1 MSGFTGLG
9 ETIKAAGLL
18 ATTTPCGQP
27 HPRANRAASEHPQRS
42 ARAGSRTVAF
52 WLLAT
57 LTTLGTLGA
66 LSAHTLAHHLTTRTD
81 SEIERFNRLAFPPSG
96 AAAAWAP
103 DGTPDAA
110 SDATSASAPGSA
122 AGAPAAPGGPG
133 APAATP
139 GSACP
144 FGAASGSGTKGETGT
159 GTGSGSDTGAGSG
172 SGSGS
177 GRETGSNSGAG
188 SGTGTKPRAEA
199 NSWAGTPSGADADSQ
214 AEAEP
219 GTGTTAGA
227 DAESRAADASSGTG
241 TSSGGDPES
250 EADGAES
257 GAAAGVTSVSSSA
270 PSPSGSGRAPT
281 RSSPADGADPDQDPD
296 PAITC
301 RADTAGPAT
310 PAARKP
316 AARRAVE
323 RPASLTPPFLDENTL
338 VLVLDAHGRVVERYP
353 GSVGLPAFPSLTPGR
368 LKAYAARPGPSGFG
382 EAYRAQVVRVPLA
395 GRTHEG
401 SYVVT
406 ARSTVED
413 RRAVER
419 LVQVETTTAVP
430 LLATV
435 VFGARRL
442 GRRERREQQEA
453 ERRLREFMAA
463 AGHELRNPLTTIS
476 GYAELA
482 RVGDPAFEPMR
493 QEALGRIATEV
504 GRMSTLI
511 DELVLL
517 TRLDLGQPL
526 QLTCVDLAQLC
537 RDAASAAR
545 DCHPDH
551 PVRLLLAPGDHTV
564 TGDPLRLHQLVA
576 NLLNNARV
584 HTPPGTTTTLGLG
597 TEDGHRVIEVM
608 DDGPGIP
615 RELRARLFEPFVR
628 GEATRAPG
636 SGLGL
641 SIVAAIATAHGGT
654 VFLEPSGDGAWFRVR
669 LPAPL

>member
-18 ATTTPCGQP
+18 ATTTPSER
-27 HPRANRAASEHPQRS
+27 HAPRANRAASEHPPRS
-42 ARAGSRTVAF
+42 ARAGGRTVAF
-52 WLLAT
+52 WLIAT
-57 LTTLGTLGA
+57 LATLGTLGV

-81 SEIERFNRLAFPPSG
+81 REIERFNRLAFPPSG
-96 AAAAWAP
+96 PPRQSTAGAGAGASRSAAASAP
-103 DGTPDAA
+103 GGTGETP
-110 SDATSASAPGSA
+110 DATSASAPGSA
-122 AGAPAAPGGPG
+122 PAPAAPGASK

-139 GSACP
+139 GHACP
-144 FGAASGSGTKGETGT
+144 FGAASESGAKGETG
-159 GTGSGSDTGAGSG
+159 SGTGAGSG
-172 SGSGS
+172 
-177 GRETGSNSGAG
+177 TGTTGTSGAG
-188 SGTGTKPRAEA
+188 SGTGAK
-199 NSWAGTPSGADADSQ
+199 SK
-214 AEAEP
+214 
-219 GTGTTAGA
+219 
-227 DAESRAADASSGTG
+227 ADASSGTG
-241 TSSGGDPES
+241 TSSGADPKAGADPES
-250 EADGAES
+250 EADPEPGTDGAES
-257 GAAAGVTSVSSSA
+257 GGAAGVTSVSSSA
-270 PSPSGSGRAPT
+270 PAPSPSASDRAPA
-281 RSSPADGADPDQDPD
+281 RSSTSSTSNGPDSDPD
-296 PAITC
+296 PDSAITSQS
-301 RADTAGPAT
+301 D
-310 PAARKP
+310 PAAREP
-316 AARRAVE
+316 AARRAGE
-323 RPASLTPPFLDENTL
+323 RPGSLTAPLLDENTL
-338 VLVLDAHGRVVERYP
+338 VLVLDAHGKVVERYP
-353 GSVGLPAFPSLTPGR
+353 GSAGLPAFPSLTPGR
-368 LKAYAARPGPSGFG
+368 LKAYAAQSNPSGFG

-419 LVQVETTTAVP
+419 LVQVETTAALP

-435 VFGARRL
+435 LFGARRL

-597 TEDGHRVIEVM
+597 TEDGYRVIEVM

-615 RELRARLFEPFVR
+615 QELRARLFEPFVR
-628 GEATRAPG
+628 GEATKAPG

-641 SIVAAIATAHGGT
+641 SIVTAIATAHGGT
-654 VFLEPSGDGAWFRVR
+654 VLLEPSGAGAWFRVR

>member
-1 MSGFTGLG
+1 M
-9 ETIKAAGLL
+9 
-18 ATTTPCGQP
+18 
-27 HPRANRAASEHPQRS
+27 RS
-42 ARAGSRTVAF
+42 ARAGGRTVAF
-52 WLLAT
+52 WLIAT
-57 LTTLGTLGA
+57 LATLGTLGA

-81 SEIERFNRLAFPPSG
+81 REIERFSRLAFPPSG
-96 AAAAWAP
+96 APRQSTAGSGASRSAAASAP
-103 DGTPDAA
+103 GAPGGTPDA
-110 SDATSASAPGSA
+110 SPDATSAPAPGSA
-122 AGAPAAPGGPG
+122 PGAPAAPGASGASG

-144 FGAASGSGTKGETGT
+144 FGAASGSAAKGETG
-159 GTGSGSDTGAGSG
+159 SGTGAGSG
-172 SGSGS
+172 T
-177 GRETGSNSGAG
+177 ETGSTSGAG
-188 SGTGTKPRAEA
+188 SGTGGK
-199 NSWAGTPSGADADSQ
+199 SK
-214 AEAEP
+214 AEAESNASTGS
-219 GTGTTAGA
+219 GTGTAAGA
-227 DAESRAADASSGTG
+227 GAESRAADASSGTG
-241 TSSGGDPES
+241 TSSGADPKSGADPES
-250 EADGAES
+250 EAGGAES
-257 GAAAGVTSVSSSA
+257 GTAAGVTSVSSSA
-270 PSPSGSGRAPT
+270 PSTSDRAPA
-281 RSSPADGADPDQDPD
+281 RSSTGNGPDSDPAPD
-296 PAITC
+296 PAIPS
-301 RADTAGPAT
+301 RPDSAGPAA
-310 PAARKP
+310 PDAREP

-323 RPASLTPPFLDENTL
+323 RPASLTPPLLDENTL

-353 GSVGLPAFPSLTPGR
+353 GSAGLPAFPSLTPGR
-368 LKAYAARPGPSGFG
+368 LKAYAARTDPSGFG
-382 EAYRAQVVRVPLA
+382 EAYRAQVMRVPLA

-419 LVQVETTTAVP
+419 LVQVETTAAVP

-435 VFGARRL
+435 LFGARRL
-442 GRRERREQQEA
+442 GRRERREQQDA

-597 TEDGHRVIEVM
+597 TEDGYRVIEVM

-615 RELRARLFEPFVR
+615 QELRARLFEPFVR
-628 GEATRAPG
+628 GEATKAPG

-641 SIVAAIATAHGGT
+641 SIVTAIATAHGGT
-654 VFLEPSGDGAWFRVR
+654 VLLEPSGDGAWFRVR

>member
-18 ATTTPCGQP
+18 ATTTPSEQ
-27 HPRANRAASEHPQRS
+27 HAPRANRAASEQPLRS
-42 ARAGSRTVAF
+42 AGAGGRTVAF
-52 WLLAT
+52 WLIAT
-57 LTTLGTLGA
+57 LATLGTLGA

-81 SEIERFNRLAFPPSG
+81 HEIERFNRLAFPPSG
-96 AAAAWAP
+96 APRQSTA
-103 DGTPDAA
+103 GSGA
-110 SDATSASAPGSA
+110 SRSAASAPGSA
-122 AGAPAAPGGPG
+122 LGAPAAPGASE

-144 FGAASGSGTKGETGT
+144 FGAASGSGPKRETR
-159 GTGSGSDTGAGSG
+159 SGAGAG
-172 SGSGS
+172 C
-177 GRETGSNSGAG
+177 TSGAG
-188 SGTGTKPRAEA
+188 SGTGGK
-199 NSWAGTPSGADADSQ
+199 SK
-214 AEAEP
+214 AEAETSASTGS
-219 GTGTTAGA
+219 GTGTAAGA
-227 DAESRAADASSGTG
+227 GGESRAADASSGTG
-241 TSSGGDPES
+241 TSSGADPKSGADPES
-250 EADGAES
+250 EAEPKSEADFES
-257 GAAAGVTSVSSSA
+257 EADPESRAAAGVTSVSSSA
-270 PSPSGSGRAPT
+270 PSPSSSDRTPA
-281 RSSPADGADPDQDPD
+281 RSSTVNGPDSAPDPDS
-296 PAITC
+296 AITP
-301 RADTAGPAT
+301 RSDSAGPAT
-310 PAARKP
+310 PAARER
-316 AARRAVE
+316 AARRAAE
-323 RPASLTPPFLDENTL
+323 RPTSLTPPLLDENIL

-353 GSVGLPAFPSLTPGR
+353 GSAGLPAFPSLTPGR
-368 LKAYAARPGPSGFG
+368 LKAYAARAAPSGFG

-419 LVQVETTTAVP
+419 LVQAETTAAVP

-435 VFGARRL
+435 LFGARRL
-442 GRRERREQQEA
+442 GRRERREQQDA

-597 TEDGHRVIEVM
+597 TEDGYRVIEVM

-615 RELRARLFEPFVR
+615 QELRARLFEPFVR
-628 GEATRAPG
+628 GESTTAPG

-641 SIVAAIATAHGGT
+641 SIVTAIATAHGGT
-654 VFLEPSGDGAWFRVR
+654 VLLEPSGDGAWFRVR
-669 LPAPL
+669 LPAPH

>member
-1 MSGFTGLG
+1 MSGFTGGFTGLG

-18 ATTTPCGQP
+18 ATTTPGEQP

-42 ARAGSRTVAF
+42 ARAGGRTVAF

-57 LTTLGTLGA
+57 LATLGTLGA

-81 SEIERFNRLAFPPSG
+81 REIERFNRLAFPPSG
-96 AAAAWAP
+96 AAAA
-103 DGTPDAA
+103 
-110 SDATSASAPGSA
+110 SAPGSA
-122 AGAPAAPGGPG
+122 AGAPTAPGGPG

-144 FGAASGSGTKGETGT
+144 FGASGSGAKGETGA
-159 GTGSGSDTGAGSG
+159 GTGSGADAGA
-172 SGSGS
+172 GS
-177 GRETGSNSGAG
+177 GRETGSDSGAD
-188 SGTGTKPRAEA
+188 SGTGTEPRAEA
-199 NSWAGTPSGADADSQ
+199 NPWAGTSSGADADST

-219 GTGTTAGA
+219 RTGTTAGA
-227 DAESRAADASSGTG
+227 DAGSRAADASSGTG

-270 PSPSGSGRAPT
+270 PSSSASDRAPA
-281 RSSPADGADPDQDPD
+281 RSSPADEADADQDPDAD

-301 RADTAGPAT
+301 RTDTAGPAT
-310 PAARKP
+310 PAARQP
-316 AARRAVE
+316 DARRAVE
-323 RPASLTPPFLDENTL
+323 RPASLTPPLLDENTL
-338 VLVLDAHGRVVERYP
+338 VLVLDTHGKVVERYP
-353 GSVGLPAFPSLTPGR
+353 GSAGLPAFPSLTPGR
-368 LKAYAARPGPSGFG
+368 LKAYAARPDPSGFG

-435 VFGARRL
+435 VLGARSL

-597 TEDGHRVIEVM
+597 TEDGYRVIEVM

-615 RELRARLFEPFVR
+615 QELRARLFEPFVR

-654 VFLEPSGDGAWFRVR
+654 VLLEPSGDGAWFRVR